1 MFEINV
7 IGQDFFVHVSGRLVQ
22 SIWWQWAESLSYSTG
37 SRSTGESMPI
47 AGSGEMADLPPECSR
62 RSVAPGRDITRLA
75 ATLGGFLP
83 GHEAGVILGGVDPA
97 GRFGHHL
104 QRDREA
110 SLQRTQ
116 LLEPL
121 ALFEGRWRQCRK
133 PQ

>member
-1 MFEINV
+1 MFRV
-7 IGQDFFVHVSGRLVQ
+7 VLCSRSGGSGRRAYLTRREAEALGDRCRLPAPARWPICHQ
-22 SIWWQWAESLSYSTG
+22 SAAGGLSP
-37 SRSTGESMPI
+37 RAAI
-47 AGSGEMADLPPECSR
+47 QRA
-62 RSVAPGRDITRLA
+62 VA